1 MSHYEQRLESDL
13 DAIRDHMRAL
23 STRAG
28 DAVEK
33 ALHSLLSGNS
43 KLAYATILGD
53 GWINERTREID
64 GLCHR
69 FIARHLPSAGHLR
82 YTSAV
87 IRTSLQLERI
97 GDYAVTIARE
107 GVQLSAPPDGAIL
120 RQLEIMAG
128 QANGMLAQSIAAF
141 NEGNEEKAR
150 TAMGMASA
158 MEGTMDGIYADL
170 VGTSDP
176 GRIKDLVAL
185 FVVFNLIKR
194 VADQAKNI
202 CEETLFAVTGEIKRA
217 RVHDVLF
224 MDEDGAGLSQM
235 ATAIAGRSYPDA
247 ARYTAAGR
255 SAADGVD
262 PDLRAFLEQRG
273 FDLSAATP
281 STLDTSPSALS
292 KYFVIISLSGPVQDY
307 AKQIPFHTS
316 ALEWDVG
323 SLPQGLEGAALEQR
337 LEELYR
343 EVSSHVRGLVETL
356 SGEEVD

>member
-13 DAIRDHMRAL
+13 NAIRDHMRSL

-28 DAVEK
+28 DAVEE
-33 ALHSLLSGNS
+33 ALRSLLSGNR

-107 GVQLSAPPDGAIL
+107 GVQLSAPPEGAIL
-120 RQLEIMAG
+120 RQLEMMSG

-141 NEGNEEKAR
+141 NEGNDEKAR
-150 TAMGMASA
+150 TAMGLAAA

-170 VGTSDP
+170 VSTSDP

-202 CEETLFAVTGEIKRA
+202 CEETLFAVTGETKHA

-224 MDEDGAGLSQM
+224 VDEDGAGLSQM
-235 ATAIAGRSYPDA
+235 AAAIAERSYPDA
-247 ARYTAAGR
+247 ARYAAAGR
-255 SAADGVD
+255 SPASGVD
-262 PDLRAFLEQRG
+262 PGLRAFLEQRG
-273 FDLSAATP
+273 FDLSAAAP
-281 STLDTSPSALS
+281 AALDVSPGALS
-292 KYFVIISLSGPVQDY
+292 KYFVVVSLSGPIRDY
-307 AKQIPFHTS
+307 ATQLPFHTS

-323 SLPQGLEGAALEQR
+323 SLSQGLDAAALEQR
-337 LEELYR
+337 LEDLYR
-343 EVSSHVRGLVETL
+343 EVSSHVHALVETL
-356 SGEEVD
+356 RGEEVD